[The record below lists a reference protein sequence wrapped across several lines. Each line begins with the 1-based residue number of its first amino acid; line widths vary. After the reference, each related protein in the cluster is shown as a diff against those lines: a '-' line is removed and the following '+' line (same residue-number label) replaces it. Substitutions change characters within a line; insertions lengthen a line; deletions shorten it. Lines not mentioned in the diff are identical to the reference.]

1 MKRKKDRRKQL
12 KALKKE
18 SQRNLIEQIRRQ
30 LALPMNRAPIFC
42 AKDFLAA
49 APVCNPSAKI
59 IF

>member
-18 SQRNLIEQIRRQ
+18 GQRNLIEQIRRQ
-30 LALPMNRAPIFC
+30 LALPMNRAPIFFV
-42 AKDFLAA
+42 KDFPAA